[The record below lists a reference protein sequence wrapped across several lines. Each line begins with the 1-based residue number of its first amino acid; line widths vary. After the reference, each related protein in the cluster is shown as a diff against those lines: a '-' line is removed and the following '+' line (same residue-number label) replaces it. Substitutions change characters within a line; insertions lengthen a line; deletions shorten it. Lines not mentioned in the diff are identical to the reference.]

1 MNFENEKIIINNYLN
16 IKSKDE
22 TGNTYLHFLVNRGDV
37 NIIKYFLN
45 KLFNNGKIKSII
57 NEVNDNHET
66 PLFIAVSKGYQDIA
80 RVLLNFGADKSI
92 KNKDGVYVKFDPE
105 MKGGGEEYQV
115 IYGSRRL

>member
-22 TGNTYLHFLVNRGDV
+22 NGNTYLHFLVERGNL

-45 KLFNNGKIKSII
+45 KLFHNGKLKSII

-66 PLFIAVSKGYQDIA
+66 ALFIAVSNGYDDIA
-80 RVLLNFGADKSI
+80 KELLNFGADKNI

-105 MKGGGEEYQV
+105 IKGGSLMNQV
-115 IYGSRRL
+115 IYGSRIL